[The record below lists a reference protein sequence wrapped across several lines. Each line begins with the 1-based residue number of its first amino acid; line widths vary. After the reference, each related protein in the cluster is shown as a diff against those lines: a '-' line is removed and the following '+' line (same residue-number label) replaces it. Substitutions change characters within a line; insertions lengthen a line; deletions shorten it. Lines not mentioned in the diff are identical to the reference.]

1 VRRRF
6 FDLAFTPTVRAE
18 QERRGSRAAYAAITA
33 GGEGEASADVLSQR
47 ELLFIEARDSF
58 YLATVSET
66 GWPYVQHRGG
76 PPGFLKVVDAK
87 TLAFADYQGNR
98 QYLSV
103 GNLAADDRAALI
115 LVDYARRARLKIYA
129 HVEAVALDADPALAA
144 RVAEPTQKAKPERIL
159 VLHLEAFDWNCPQ
172 HITPRFTE
180 REIAAAIEPL
190 RDRLHAL
197 EAENAELRAKL
208 ATHGGD

>member
-1 VRRRF
+1 MADGF
-6 FDLAFTPTVRAE
+6 LDIALTPSVRAAQLAMGSDE
-18 QERRGSRAAYAAITA
+18 IWQNFKGRRAFDEFTAREAAFIAER
-33 GGEGEASADVLSQR
+33 DN
-47 ELLFIEARDSF
+47 F
-58 YLATVSET
+58 YMATVSET

-76 PPGFLKVVDAK
+76 PPGFVKVVDGK
-87 TLAFADYQGNR
+87 TLAFADYRGNR

-144 RVAEPTQKAKPERIL
+144 RVAEPTYKAKPERIL
-159 VLHLEAFDWNCPQ
+159 ALHLVAFDWNCPQ

-180 REIAAAIEPL
+180 REIAAAIQPL

-208 ATHGGD
+208 AVHGGD